1 MNKSNTT
8 LFAFC
13 ALLAFVPF
21 ARAGAGTRLQV
32 DFETSPLFSE
42 ASFMPGD
49 TVIRSATTTNLTA
62 ESMPIAVKAA
72 NINNADGLGDTMRIT
87 ISQGETILSF
97 RSGRSRMALLHG
109 TIFLCVLL
117 QKQVIPIKKR
127 ASALIFSLA
136 SLAMAPLTRDVRRT
150 VAEEA
155 VVEGVRGVVAGGVLP
170 PFFSPGRGGGQ
181 ESPIL
186 LERFSALLPVVSYRK
201 FLLPSWR
208 M

>member
-87 ISQGETILSF
+87 ISQGETILYTDTLTHFLNESLVPLGTLENGALARYDFSVRFAPETGNPYQKKSVSF
-97 RSGRSRMALLHG
+97 DILIGISGDG
-109 TIFLCVLL
+109 TV
-117 QKQVIPIKKR
+117 
-127 ASALIFSLA
+127 
-136 SLAMAPLTRDVRRT
+136 D
-150 VAEEA
+150 E
-155 VVEGVRGVVAGGVLP
+155 
-170 PFFSPGRGGGQ
+170 
-181 ESPIL
+181 
-186 LERFSALLPVVSYRK
+186 
-201 FLLPSWR
+201 
-208 M
+208 